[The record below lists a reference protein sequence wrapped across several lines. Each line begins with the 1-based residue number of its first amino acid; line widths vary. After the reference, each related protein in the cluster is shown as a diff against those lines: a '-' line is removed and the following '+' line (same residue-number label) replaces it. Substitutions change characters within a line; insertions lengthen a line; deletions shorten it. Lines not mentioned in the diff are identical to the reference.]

1 MTPDT
6 GPTDGGAGSL
16 AITRLA
22 LRSVRRDRRRSLLI
36 VALLALPVAIAI
48 VVAAGQRA
56 IIASPEEQRAQYYGQ
71 ADVFVEGDLRYLAGL
86 FVDGEPGP
94 DAAYYLDELDFD
106 PAALEDVA
114 AAAQRLTSDD
124 IAAAVAAEAGGAPVT
139 PFVQGIEFG
148 IGRDSVEVL
157 GLDATDPLTDGIV
170 TIDAGRAPGNG
181 EAALTEN
188 VAELLDA
195 EIGDVVDVG
204 NLGPLTI
211 GGLFRRN
218 SWADARA
225 VLVPPAEVGDS
236 GRTTWLIGPWEP
248 RVDDDAYGLAHR
260 VTQRLV
266 GPESAPLARE
276 AGAFYSQ
283 TPQASFT
290 SDGRTAVLQLNR
302 PPVLAGFVTAAV
314 LLVVALIAAA
324 AFATGAR
331 RRVREFGLMATI
343 GADPDHIRRLVLTE
357 AAILGAVAVAAGI
370 GLGLV
375 GVAAATPLI
384 ERLADHVVDGVGA
397 SAADIVAPA
406 LVGTAGAV
414 LAAWWPARSI
424 ARVPV
429 LTALNGRVPQ
439 RPLRARVVPLAA
451 LLLAVGLMVI
461 GVSAASLN
469 SASQSGDGDVQVL
482 AMILGCLLCLA
493 GAALGATWVTGF
505 VARHAER
512 LPLGA
517 RLVARDAGRQ
527 QFRTAVSV
535 AGLVVILA
543 APVMV
548 MATAI
553 TAENADRATYQAA
566 ARPDEVVLNIQP
578 IAPTSGD
585 VQPVSIV
592 DTAVLAEAEAA
603 IDRIVPVRDAGSVA
617 GLAPANRDGEP
628 AAGELFGAQGV
639 VWADVVADDRSNDP
653 GSSVS
658 GGWVGLGTP
667 EAVAALRL
675 PAEAADLLAAGTAV
689 TTGARS
695 GSADVQWCEAG
706 GQGACD
712 GTDIAV
718 VGFPGRERIWS
729 EPAVLLP
736 PSMVAEL
743 GLVAVEQAEV
753 VVFVADEP
761 LTAAQRDAIDAATV
775 FDFDTG
781 TSTFADIEGVTISAS
796 THDPF
801 RPFAGLVAAIALPTA
816 LVIVLVLGGCL
827 VAIAATESDRDV
839 ATMVRVGAAPSLRRR
854 FSGLQGWYHAA
865 LGAVLGAPI
874 GLLVLVALR
883 SAYDEPA
890 PLALPWT
897 TLASVVV
904 AIPVVLGVVVMAL
917 TRSTPPRPASG
928 R

>member
-1 MTPDT
+1 MTVDGGGADT
-6 GPTDGGAGSL
+6 TESGAGSK

-56 IIASPEEQRAQYYGQ
+56 IIVSPEEQREQYYGQ
-71 ADVFVEGDLRYLAGL
+71 ADVFVEGDPRYLAGL

-106 PAALEDVA
+106 AAALEEVA

-124 IAAAVAAEAGGAPVT
+124 VAAAVAAGAGGAPMT
-139 PFVQGIEFG
+139 PFVQGSEFG
-148 IGRDSVEVL
+148 IGRDYVAVL
-157 GLDATDPLTDGIV
+157 GLDATDPLTDGII
-170 TIDAGRAPGNG
+170 TIDAGRAPGTG

-195 EIGDVVDVG
+195 ELGDVVDIG
-204 NLGPLTI
+204 DLGPLAVS
-211 GGLFRRN
+211 GLFRQN
-218 SWADARA
+218 SWTDARA
-225 VLVPPAEVGDS
+225 VLVQPAEIADN

-248 RVDDDAYGLAHR
+248 GVDGDAYGLADR
-260 VTQRLV
+260 VAERLF
-266 GPESAPLARE
+266 GPERAALAGQV
-276 AGAFYSQ
+276 GALYSQ
-283 TPQASFT
+283 TPSDSF
-290 SDGRTAVLQLNR
+290 SRDNQSAVLQLDR

-357 AAILGAVAVAAGI
+357 AAILGAVAVVVGI

-375 GVAAATPLI
+375 GVEAATPLI
-384 ERLADHVVDGVGA
+384 ERMAHHVVDDVGA

-439 RPLRARVVPLAA
+439 RPLRARVVPLAG
-451 LLLAVGLMVI
+451 LLLAAGLVVI
-461 GVSAASLN
+461 GVSAASLRT
-469 SASQSGDGDVQVL
+469 ASLSGGGDLQVL
-482 AMILGCLLCLA
+482 AMIFGCLLCLA
-493 GAALGATWVTGF
+493 GAALGATWVTGY

-553 TAENADRATYQAA
+553 TAENESRANHQSG
-566 ARPDEVVLNIQP
+566 ARPDEVVLDIRP
-578 IAPTSGD
+578 AGPATDGGD
-585 VQPVSIV
+585 QGETVV
-592 DTAVLAEAEAA
+592 DAGMFAQAEAA
-603 IDRIVPVRDAGSVA
+603 IDAIVPVTMAGAVTA
-617 GLAPANRDGEP
+617 LAPSSEAIG
-628 AAGELFGAQGV
+628 ASLFGDHGA
-639 VWADVVADDRSNDP
+639 A
-653 GSSVS
+653 S
-658 GGWVGLGTP
+658 GGILDDDGVYRSGFVGLGTP

-675 PAEAADLLAAGTAV
+675 PDEAAELLAAGTAI
-689 TTGARS
+689 TTAPQDGTAS
-695 GSADVQWCEAG
+695 VQWCNHSLG
-706 GQGACD
+706 TCD

-718 VGFPGRERIWS
+718 VGFAGRERTWT
-729 EPAVLLP
+729 EPSVLLP
-736 PSMVAEL
+736 PSVAADL
-743 GLVAVEQAEV
+743 GLVAVEYSRL

-761 LTAAQRDAIDAATV
+761 LTTAQRDAIDAAMV
-775 FDFDTG
+775 QDFETG
-781 TSTFADIEGVTISAS
+781 DSTFAGIEDVAISVS
-796 THDPF
+796 THEPF
-801 RPFAGLVAAIALPTA
+801 RPFAGLVAAIALPITLA
-816 LVIVLVLGGCL
+816 IVLVLGGCL

-865 LGAVLGAPI
+865 LGAVLGAPV
-874 GLLVLVALR
+874 GLLVLVSLR

-897 TLASVVV
+897 TLAAVVL
-904 AIPVVLGVVVMAL
+904 AMPVVLGIVVMVL